1 MLKANNITVAY
12 DGYTVLDNV
21 SFDLSPGSWLMVA
34 GPNGAGKSTLAKA
47 LAQSIPYKGTV
58 TLGGKD
64 ARQLKPAALAK
75 KLGMLEQNNH
85 VGYSFSVSEIVRLG
99 RYSYRPTPFSDTS
112 DGDEEQVQTA
122 LRYVGLE
129 NLSDR
134 SIMTLSGGEVQRVF
148 LAQLIAQDP
157 EILILDEPTNHLDL
171 IYQKQVL
178 ELVSRWIRE
187 KNRSVISVVHDL
199 SLVKAFGTDVLLL
212 SGGRTVA
219 FGKADEVLR
228 DENLDKAY
236 GMPVRDWMR
245 SLLSQWE

>member
-58 TLGGKD
+58 TLGTEN
-64 ARQLKPAALAK
+64 ARHIKPALLAK

-99 RYSYRPTPFSDTS
+99 RYSYRRTPFSDTC
-112 DGDEEQVQTA
+112 DGDEEQVYRA
-122 LRYVGLE
+122 LEYVGLSH
-129 NLSDR
+129 LSDR

-178 ELVSRWIRE
+178 ELVSGWIKE
-187 KNRSVISVVHDL
+187 KNCSVISVVHDL

-219 FGKADEVLR
+219 FGKADKVLT
-228 DENLDKAY
+228 DENLNKAY

>member
-1 MLKANNITVAY
+1 MLTANNITVAY

-58 TLGGKD
+58 TLGGEN
-64 ARQLKPAALAK
+64 ARHIKPALLAK

-112 DGDEEQVQTA
+112 EGDEERVKKA
-122 LRYVGLE
+122 LAYVGLE

-178 ELVSRWIRE
+178 ELVSQWIRQE
-187 KNRSVISVVHDL
+187 NRSVISVVHDL

-212 SGGRTVA
+212 SGGKTVA

>member
-58 TLGGKD
+58 TLDGRD

-112 DGDEEQVQTA
+112 EGDEERVKKA
-122 LRYVGLE
+122 LAYVGLE

-178 ELVSRWIRE
+178 ELVSQWIKQE
-187 KNRSVISVVHDL
+187 KRSVISVVHDL

-219 FGKADEVLR
+219 FGKADEVLT

-245 SLLSQWE
+245 SLLHQWE

>member
-1 MLKANNITVAY
+1 MLKAENITVTY
-12 DGYTVLDNV
+12 DGYTVLDKV
-21 SFDLSPGSWLMVA
+21 IFDLKKGSWLMVA

-47 LAQSIPYKGTV
+47 LAQSIPYEGRV
-58 TLGGKD
+58 IVGSHD
-64 ARQLKPAALAK
+64 ARDIKPAALAK

-99 RYSYRPTPFSDTS
+99 RYSYRRTPFSDTTE
-112 DGDEEQVQTA
+112 GDEEQIQKA
-122 LRYVGLE
+122 LEYVGLSH
-129 NLSDR
+129 LSDR

-178 ELVSRWIRE
+178 ELVASWVQKE
-187 KNRSVISVVHDL
+187 NRSVISVVHDL

-212 SGGRTVA
+212 SGGKTVA
-219 FGKADEVLR
+219 FGKTEDVLT
-228 DENLDKAY
+228 DENLNRAY
-236 GMPVRDWMR
+236 GMQVREWMQQ
-245 SLLSQWE
+245 LLGQWK

>member
-1 MLKANNITVAY
+1 RT
-12 DGYTVLDNV
+12 
-21 SFDLSPGSWLMVA
+21 
-34 GPNGAGKSTLAKA
+34 
-47 LAQSIPYKGTV
+47 
-58 TLGGKD
+58 
-64 ARQLKPAALAK
+64 
-75 KLGMLEQNNH
+75 
-85 VGYSFSVSEIVRLG
+85 
-99 RYSYRPTPFSDTS
+99 
-112 DGDEEQVQTA
+112 
-122 LRYVGLE
+122 
-129 NLSDR
+129 
-134 SIMTLSGGEVQRVF
+134 F
-148 LAQLIAQDP
+148 LAQVFAQDP
-157 EILILDEPTNHLDL
+157 QILILDEPANHLDL

-212 SGGRTVA
+212 SGGKTVA

>member
-1 MLKANNITVAY
+1 M
-12 DGYTVLDNV
+12 
-21 SFDLSPGSWLMVA
+21 
-34 GPNGAGKSTLAKA
+34 
-47 LAQSIPYKGTV
+47 
-58 TLGGKD
+58 
-64 ARQLKPAALAK
+64 
-75 KLGMLEQNNH
+75 
-85 VGYSFSVSEIVRLG
+85 
-99 RYSYRPTPFSDTS
+99 
-112 DGDEEQVQTA
+112 
-122 LRYVGLE
+122 GLE

-212 SGGRTVA
+212 SGGKTVA

>member
-64 ARQLKPAALAK
+64 ARQLKPAALAR

-112 DGDEEQVQTA
+112 EGDEERVKKA
-122 LRYVGLE
+122 LAYVGLE

-178 ELVSRWIRE
+178 ELVSQWIRQE
-187 KNRSVISVVHDL
+187 NRSVISVVHDL

-219 FGKADEVLR
+219 FGKADEVLC
-228 DENLDKAY
+228 DENLDRAY

-245 SLLSQWE
+245 SLLHQWE